1 MWILIAIYLKA
12 SDVSEDMSTV
22 LFTCN
27 RVNKTVHATSLQ
39 QSCLILG
46 AFESELIARQ
56 TELTANFS
64 RK

>member
-1 MWILIAIYLKA
+1 MWILTAIYLKA
-12 SDVSEDMSTV
+12 SDVSEDMFTA

-27 RVNKTVHATSLQ
+27 RVSETVHATSLQ

-56 TELTANFS
+56 KELTANFS